1 MSIGNRVRIAIE
13 TECTAIKAGN
23 VHPTASFRDL
33 NFQHFLCAAKAIGEQ
48 VDLCAGA
55 SVGQIVLK
63 SVAAMMNAVG
73 TNTSLGTILLMA
85 PLVVA
90 TKHLANGSTRNGNLQ
105 LALKEVLD
113 CLTHEDARDIYE
125 AIRMAKPGGLG
136 DVRSMDVREE
146 APVDIREAMRIASS
160 WDDIAL
166 QYVTDFELVFKT
178 SQRIESQRLIGFSLQ
193 DAIRCIQMELLT
205 ERVDSLIARKQGLE
219 YAKHVQARALE
230 VIGAG
235 PYGSKEY
242 ARAWQEF
249 DAELRD
255 SEHRGNPGTIADL
268 IAAALYYRTGLSG
281 GSG

>member
-13 TECTAIKAGN
+13 TECTAVKAGN
-23 VHPTASFRDL
+23 VHPTASFQDL
-33 NFQHFLCAAKAIGEQ
+33 NYQHFLCAAKAIGEQ
-48 VDLCAGA
+48 VDLSADA
-55 SVGQIVLK
+55 SVGQIALK

-90 TKHLANGSTRNGNLQ
+90 SSRLANGSTRTGNVQ

-113 CLTHEDARDIYE
+113 CLTPEDSRDIYQ

-136 DVRSMDVREE
+136 DTRSMDVREE

-166 QYVTDFELVFKT
+166 QYVSDFELVFGI
-178 SQRIESQRLIGFSLQ
+178 SQRIESKRLVGLSLQ

-219 YAKHVQARALE
+219 YARHVQARAHE
-230 VIGAG
+230 VTGAG
-235 PYGSKEY
+235 PYGGKEY

-255 SEHRGNPGTIADL
+255 SKHRGNPGTIADL
-268 IAAALYYRTGLSG
+268 IAAALYYWASLSG

>member
-23 VHPTASFRDL
+23 VHPTASFQDL
-33 NFQHFLCAAKAIGEQ
+33 NYQHFLCAAKAIGEQ
-48 VDLCAGA
+48 VDLSADGP
-55 SVGQIVLK
+55 VGQIVLK

-85 PLVVA
+85 PLVAASRRLV
-90 TKHLANGSTRNGNLQ
+90 NGSTSTGSVQ
-105 LALKEVLD
+105 SALKEVLER
-113 CLTHEDARDIYE
+113 LTSEDSRDIYQ

-136 DVRSMDVREE
+136 DARAMDVRKE

-166 QYVTDFELVFKT
+166 QYVSDFELVFMISK
-178 SQRIESQRLIGFSLQ
+178 RIESKRLVGLSLQ
-193 DAIRCIQMELLT
+193 DSIRCVQMELLA

-219 YAKHVQARALE
+219 FARHVQARALE

-235 PYGSKEY
+235 PYGGKGY

-268 IAAALYYRTGLSG
+268 IAAALYDPTSLLG
-281 GSG
+281 